1 MRQAIRLQLAV
12 GYGLGWLSQQLNAAT
27 GDDPSVRYASVDDG
41 PSLVRGQPRREEA
54 RKGDEF
60 LKGGGFPMVAE
71 GGGRRPQFLVVRC
84 NGWAVSSGAAVLR
97 RYLGWR
103 WRGPQGTAAGC
114 NSDGMKCHTANGT
127 RFVLVVTLGM
137 TDRMVRVVRSA
148 VMPGR
153 DLCGAV
159 VPGQRGRCANAVSGR
174 KELGQRACTAVLC
187 SVPWVDWRV
196 SDRTGV
202 CSGGRAKVS
211 ISVSLPFSTSSR
223 VVRGSWTE
231 ESGGWRSG

>member
-1 MRQAIRLQLAV
+1 MTRSPWWACGLAVLQVLQVEGRGDAFASSSSRSRSRSRSRVRQAIRLQLAV

-137 TDRMVRVVRSA
+137 TDRW
-148 VMPGR
+148 
-153 DLCGAV
+153 
-159 VPGQRGRCANAVSGR
+159 CAWFG
-174 KELGQRACTAVLC
+174 LL
-187 SVPWVDWRV
+187 
-196 SDRTGV
+196 
-202 CSGGRAKVS
+202 
-211 ISVSLPFSTSSR
+211 
-223 VVRGSWTE
+223 
-231 ESGGWRSG
+231 

>member
-1 MRQAIRLQLAV
+1 
-12 GYGLGWLSQQLNAAT
+12 
-27 GDDPSVRYASVDDG
+27 
-41 PSLVRGQPRREEA
+41 
-54 RKGDEF
+54 
-60 LKGGGFPMVAE
+60 MVAE

-174 KELGQRACTAVLC
+174 SWGSERVLLYCAVY
-187 SVPWVDWRV
+187 
-196 SDRTGV
+196 
-202 CSGGRAKVS
+202 
-211 ISVSLPFSTSSR
+211 
-223 VVRGSWTE
+223 RG
-231 ESGGWRSG
+231 